1 MRASAI
7 ERFAYGTP
15 LSDVEDSQV
24 HTAERSGTLLV
35 GRILLGLIF
44 AFSGFH
50 KLTALGETAAQ
61 IAAHGIPAAHVMA
74 AVAGCAELAGGV
86 ALILGLLSRVAAI
99 GLIVFMI
106 PTTLMFHNFWAYSGN
121 DFQVQMVNF
130 MKNLAIIGGL
140 ALMVGS
146 GAGRYSIDGKLRS
159 PKVA

>member
-15 LSDVEDSQV
+15 LSDVEDRQV

-35 GRILLGLIF
+35 GRVLLGLIF

-50 KLTALGETAAQ
+50 KLTSLDETAAQ
-61 IAAHGIPAAHVMA
+61 ISAHGLPGAMA
-74 AVAGCAELAGGV
+74 VVAGLAELLGGA
-86 ALILGLLSRVAAI
+86 ALIMGFLSRVAAI

-106 PTTLMFHNFWAYSGN
+106 PTTLMFHNFWAYTGN
-121 DFQVQMVNF
+121 DMQVQMINF

-146 GAGRYSIDGKLRS
+146 GAGRYSIDGKLRA

>member
-15 LSDVEDSQV
+15 LSDVEDNQV

-50 KLTALGETAAQ
+50 KLTALEETAGQ

-74 AVAGCAELAGGV
+74 TVAGCAELAGGV

-106 PTTLMFHNFWAYSGN
+106 PTTLMFHNFWAFTGN
-121 DFQVQMVNF
+121 DMQVQMVNF